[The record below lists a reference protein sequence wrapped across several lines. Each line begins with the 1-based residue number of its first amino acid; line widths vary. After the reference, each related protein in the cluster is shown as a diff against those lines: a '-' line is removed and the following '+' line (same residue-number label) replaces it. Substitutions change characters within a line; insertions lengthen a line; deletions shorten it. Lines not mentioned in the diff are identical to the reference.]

1 MTMHDLKNRLE
12 TIESQLAFQE
22 DALEQFNAV
31 VVGQQRQLE
40 ELRVQLRYLQEQ
52 LKELPDSSL
61 DSQIDSE
68 QEKPPHY

>member
-1 MTMHDLKNRLE
+1 MHDLKNRLE

>member
-12 TIESQLAFQE
+12 AIESQLAFQE
-22 DALEQFNAV
+22 DSLEQFNAV

-68 QEKPPHY
+68 